1 MNKENPKMNEQ
12 SDRFSEEFSD
22 TADEAPSRV
31 QSGADRRA
39 LSRYLGGGHSRILVG
54 ATLTLA
60 MVLMALAAPYIA
72 THDPLRTN
80 VRNRLEPPG
89 SEHLMGTDEFG
100 RDVFSRIVFGSQVS
114 MYVGVGVVFFSTVA
128 GMAIGLL
135 SGYYRRVD
143 NILMRVMD
151 ALMAFPSILL
161 AIAILAALGPRITN
175 VIVAL
180 SVVYTPRTARVVRGS
195 VLSVREEAY
204 VESARAIGLGDL
216 RIIVRYV
223 LPNVLAPLIVQAT
236 FILALTII
244 AEAGLSYIGAGTPP
258 PTPSWGNILA
268 DGRPHIFRAAW
279 MTTFP
284 GLFIMVAVL
293 GLNVVGDG
301 LRDVLD
307 PRQRGSK

>member
-1 MNKENPKMNEQ
+1 MGDMNEGQ
-12 SDRFSEEFSD
+12 VSNDSATSSAPETESTPSER
-22 TADEAPSRV
+22 TKSR
-31 QSGADRRA
+31 SERRA
-39 LSRYLGGGHSRILVG
+39 LARYLGGGHSRIVVG

-60 MVLMALAAPYIA
+60 MVLMAVFAPYVA
-72 THDPLRTN
+72 THDPLRTE
-80 VRNRLEPPG
+80 VRNRLQPP
-89 SEHLMGTDEFG
+89 SRENIMGTDEFG

-114 MYVGVGVVFFSTVA
+114 MFVGVGVVFFSTVA

-135 SGYYRRVD
+135 SGYYRRLD
-143 NILMRVMD
+143 NVLMRVMD

-180 SVVYTPRTARVVRGS
+180 SIVYTPRTARVVRGS

-268 DGRPHIFRAAW
+268 DGRPHIFRAQW

-293 GLNVVGDG
+293 GLNIVGDG

-307 PRQRGSK
+307 PRQKGSQ